1 MKKKNDFWISLC
13 GAILLLCVII
23 LLVIFLASK
32 EESATPITDEPASTI
47 DDYDFTDV
55 SDDATEPVDDS
66 SSNDS
71 SSSSDSTEK
80 PGPEEPESTPN
91 SAPSQPYTQPSTTAI
106 CYHEEGGRC
115 WDDIEDEAY
124 SAGLYDGQFGYYGA
138 TLEYA
143 EDCNALCREIIEDA
157 YDEGYADSR

>member
-1 MKKKNDFWISLC
+1 MKKKNDFWISLG
-13 GAILLLCVII
+13 GAMLLLCVII
-23 LLVIFLASK
+23 LLVIFLAPK
-32 EESATPITDEPASTI
+32 EESATPITDEPTSTI
-47 DDYDFTDV
+47 DDYDFIDV
-55 SDDATEPVDDS
+55 SDDVTGPVDD
-66 SSNDS
+66 

-80 PGPEEPESTPN
+80 LEPEEPESTPN

-124 SAGLYDGQFGYYGA
+124 SAGFYDGQFGYYGA
-138 TLEYA
+138 TLEYV

>member
-1 MKKKNDFWISLC
+1 MKKKNDFWISLG
-13 GAILLLCVII
+13 GAILLLCIII
-23 LLVIFLASK
+23 LLVIFLATK

-47 DDYDFTDV
+47 DGYDFTDV
-55 SDDATEPVDDS
+55 SDDATGPVDDS
-66 SSNDS
+66 SS
-71 SSSSDSTEK
+71 SDSTQKTEF
-80 PGPEEPESTPN
+80 EESESTPN
-91 SAPSQPYTQPSTTAI
+91 SVLSQPYTQPSTTAI

>member
-1 MKKKNDFWISLC
+1 MKKKNDFWIFLG
-13 GAILLLCVII
+13 GAMLLLCVVV
-23 LLVIFLASK
+23 LLVIFLAPK
-32 EESATPITDEPASTI
+32 EESATPITDEPTSTI
-47 DDYDFTDV
+47 DDYDFTDI

-66 SSNDS
+66 SS
-71 SSSSDSTEK
+71 SDSAQKTEPK
-80 PGPEEPESTPN
+80 ESESTPN
-91 SAPSQPYTQPSTTAI
+91 SVPSQPYTQPSTTAI

-157 YDEGYADSR
+157 YDEGYEDSR